1 MTIERESR
9 AQPWWHIYEQARKE
23 TEREGTNLYWERR
36 KTVANRLVWS
46 GQFWKKKKSKI
57 SLWIQQGA
65 CAKVVR
71 DSTFPFFSMT
81 SLLSINYPRCVQR
94 HIALQRSRCYTRWTR
109 VLITYSFGTD
119 DGSLLLSSFISLS
132 FSTLSIRL
140 HLVHTVRASLILTL
154 PQHASCEHWRKKG
167 RSIARHSGTHTGNA
181 YVQGR
186 PLFSRRIHTV
196 LGRNR

>member
-1 MTIERESR
+1 MYTFGLHVSQLIDPVRSVLLLFPREPIYRLIASGRDIFFYRSNSAIKRKYNIFLPWMTIERESR

-71 DSTFPFFSMT
+71 DSTFPFFLWLACSQLT
-81 SLLSINYPRCVQR
+81 IRDASNAI
-94 HIALQRSRCYTRWTR
+94 SRYNDPAATRDER
-109 VLITYSFGTD
+109 E
-119 DGSLLLSSFISLS
+119 SS
-132 FSTLSIRL
+132 
-140 HLVHTVRASLILTL
+140 
-154 PQHASCEHWRKKG
+154 
-167 RSIARHSGTHTGNA
+167 
-181 YVQGR
+181 
-186 PLFSRRIHTV
+186 
-196 LGRNR
+196 